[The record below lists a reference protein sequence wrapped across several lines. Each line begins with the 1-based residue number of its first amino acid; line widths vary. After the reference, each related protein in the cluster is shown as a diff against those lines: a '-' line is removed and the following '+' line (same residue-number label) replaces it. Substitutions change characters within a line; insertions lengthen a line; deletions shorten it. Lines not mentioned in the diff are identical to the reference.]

1 MMDQKEFLTTIGQG
15 AAMFSGQI
23 EQERFTHF
31 RGDLAYD
38 ATVRVNFPGVK
49 ARILC
54 AQQKDF
60 ILMIL
65 MLADLNT
72 FEEKIKGYE
81 RIVESCLRIE

>member
-1 MMDQKEFLTTIGQG
+1 
-15 AAMFSGQI
+15 MFSGQI
-23 EQERFTHF
+23 ERDRFTHF
-31 RGDLAYD
+31 RGGIAYD
-38 ATVRVNFPGVK
+38 ATVKVNFPGVK

-60 ILMIL
+60 ILMVL

-81 RIVESCLRIE
+81 RIVESCLQIKLSN